1 MLDILVEIVTDLF
14 QSLMFCGFLYL
25 FMGKPDNKKRNLIYF
40 SLFSIALFG
49 MLLYSSFV
57 EYYMIINDLAF
68 LLVLE
73 IYSLLCLRGNIFS
86 RIFMPL
92 IAFLI
97 NTVISF
103 AFSYFV
109 SFFTGYTHYEL
120 VTEPTIYRYICI
132 VIINLTDVLIFAILV
147 KFRSHKINL
156 RKITDVI
163 AFIIL
168 PVVVLLII
176 YSTFYIMVITKYKS
190 DIMAYLA
197 VICLCMITVTAIVW
211 YAVSRISKDNEV
223 NTRLLLMEQQIR
235 LYESNILQ
243 SNVQIDKISRIKH
256 DMKNNLLCIDNLIS
270 NSKYEEAQKICSEV
284 SDNLNAIYTPIDTK
298 NPLLNAVINV
308 EQEKASVLNIVFTIE
323 IADEMIEF
331 SENSDIVSIIG
342 NMCDNAVEYLK
353 KHDKSN
359 RKMWLKIY
367 SHNNHYIIDCGNKIE
382 KSVLNENPE
391 LLTSKADSKNHGK
404 GIEILKSVAKKY
416 NGEVKFFEKD
426 GYFHSI
432 MILMKQNLPEIR

>member
-1 MLDILVEIVTDLF
+1 
-14 QSLMFCGFLYL
+14 
-25 FMGKPDNKKRNLIYF
+25 
-40 SLFSIALFG
+40 
-49 MLLYSSFV
+49 
-57 EYYMIINDLAF
+57 
-68 LLVLE
+68 
-73 IYSLLCLRGNIFS
+73 
-86 RIFMPL
+86 MPL

-132 VIINLTDVLIFAILV
+132 VIINLTDILIFAILV
-147 KFRSHKINL
+147 KFRSHNINL

-223 NTRLLLMEQQIR
+223 STRLLLMEQQIR

-243 SNVQIDKISRIKH
+243 SNVQIEKISRIKH
-256 DMKNNLLCIDNLIS
+256 DMKNNLLCIYNLIS
-270 NSKYEEAQKICSEV
+270 NSKYEEARKICSEV

>member
-1 MLDILVEIVTDLF
+1 MLDVFVEIVTDLF
-14 QSLMFCGFLYL
+14 QPLMFCGFLYL
-25 FMGKPDNKKRNLIYF
+25 FMEKPDNRKRNVICFL
-40 SLFSIALFG
+40 LFSTVMFG
-49 MLLYSSFV
+49 ILLYSSLV
-57 EYYMIINDLAF
+57 EYYMIINDLMF
-68 LLVLE
+68 LAVLE

-103 AFSYFV
+103 AFSYFL

-132 VIINLTDVLIFAILV
+132 VVINLTDVLVFSMLV
-147 KFRSHKINL
+147 KFRNHKVNL

-168 PVVVLLII
+168 PVIVLLIV
-176 YSTFYIMVITKYKS
+176 YCTFYIMVITKYEAN
-190 DIMAYLA
+190 IMVYLS

-211 YAVSRISKDNEV
+211 YAVSRISRENEAS
-223 NTRLLLMEQQIR
+223 TKLLLMEQQIN
-235 LYESNILQ
+235 LYEHNILQ
-243 SNVQIDKISRIKH
+243 SNVQIEKISRIKH

-270 NSKYEEAQKICSEV
+270 NKKYQDAQKICCEV
-284 SDNLNAIYTPIDTK
+284 SKNLKAIYTPIDTK

-308 EQEKASVLNIVFTIE
+308 EQEKAVALNINFSIQ

-342 NMCDNAVEYLK
+342 NMCDNAIEYLIK
-353 KHDKSN
+353 IDKIN

-367 SHNNHYIIDCGNKIE
+367 IHSNHYIVDCVNKVE
-382 KSVLNENPE
+382 KSILNENPN
-391 LLTSKADSKNHGK
+391 LLTSKTNENHGK
-404 GIEILKSVAKKY
+404 GIDILKSVAKKY
-416 NGEVKFFEKD
+416 AGEVNFFEKD
-426 GYFHSI
+426 GYFHS
-432 MILMKQNLPEIR
+432 MIILKKQNLPKNK

>member
-1 MLDILVEIVTDLF
+1 MLDVFVEIVTDLF
-14 QSLMFCGFLYL
+14 QPLMFCGFLYL
-25 FMGKPDNKKRNLIYF
+25 FMEKPDNRKRNVICFL
-40 SLFSIALFG
+40 LFSTVVVGI
-49 MLLYSSFV
+49 LLYSSLV
-57 EYYMIINDLAF
+57 EYYMIINDLMF
-68 LLVLE
+68 LAVLE

-120 VTEPTIYRYICI
+120 VTEPTIYRYTCI
-132 VIINLTDVLIFAILV
+132 VVINLTDVLVFSMLV
-147 KFRSHKINL
+147 KFRNHKVNL

-168 PVVVLLII
+168 PVIVLLIV
-176 YSTFYIMVITKYKS
+176 YCTFYIMVITKYEAN
-190 DIMAYLA
+190 IMVYLS

-211 YAVSRISKDNEV
+211 YAVSRISRENEAS
-223 NTRLLLMEQQIR
+223 TKLLLMEQQID
-235 LYESNILQ
+235 LYEHNILQ
-243 SNVQIDKISRIKH
+243 SNVQMEKISRIKH

-270 NSKYEEAQKICSEV
+270 NKKYQDAQKICGEV
-284 SDNLNAIYTPIDTK
+284 SKNLKAIYTPIDTK

-308 EQEKASVLNIVFTIE
+308 EQEKAVALNINFSIQ

-342 NMCDNAVEYLK
+342 NMCDNAIEYLIK
-353 KHDKSN
+353 IDKIN

-367 SHNNHYIIDCGNKIE
+367 IHGNHYIVDCVNKVE
-382 KSVLNENPE
+382 KSILNENPN
-391 LLTSKADSKNHGK
+391 LLTSKTNENHGK
-404 GIEILKSVAKKY
+404 GIDILKSVAKKY
-416 NGEVKFFEKD
+416 DGEVNFFEKD
-426 GYFHSI
+426 GYFHS
-432 MILMKQNLPEIR
+432 MIILKKQNLPKNK